1 MAKRYVFTLVIT
13 HDLNANFSLD
23 QISKAI
29 ILKLYDEPKHKNS
42 RQKEKEKEIGLVY
55 HKNYSKKIKCL
66 LFFGTKSFSW
76 LFENWAKYGS

>member
-1 MAKRYVFTLVIT
+1 MSSMAKRYVYTLVIT

-55 HKNYSKKIKCL
+55 HNNYSKKNQMPTIFWNKII
-66 LFFGTKSFSW
+66 FMVI
-76 LFENWAKYGS
+76 